1 MEYKIGQIIFADDT
15 ITVNDGRD
23 TVELVVN
30 NSGDRVIQV
39 CSHYHFFEANIALKF
54 DREKAF
60 GYRLDVPAGTAVRFE
75 PGEDKRVRLV
85 PYGGDGTLRLPLV
98 FHLISQVQIHL
109 TAQHK
114 GHGYHAF
121 RYGQAIG
128 AGSIC

>member
-1 MEYKIGQIIFADDT
+1 MEYKIGQIIFADDM

-85 PYGGDGTLRLPLV
+85 PYGDDNGKYT
-98 FHLISQVQIHL
+98 
-109 TAQHK
+109 
-114 GHGYHAF
+114 
-121 RYGQAIG
+121 
-128 AGSIC
+128 

>member
-1 MEYKIGQIIFADDT
+1 MEYKIGQIIFADDM

-85 PYGGDGTLRLPLV
+85 PYGGKGNLYGFMGMTMGN
-98 FHLISQVQIHL
+98 IHDPEVRN
-109 TAQHK
+109 A
-114 GHGYHAF
+114 
-121 RYGQAIG
+121 AIERMK
-128 AGSIC
+128 AKEKECE

>member
-1 MEYKIGQIIFADDT
+1 MEYKIGQIIFADDM

-85 PYGGDGTLRLPLV
+85 PYGDEGNLYGFMGMTMGN
-98 FHLISQVQIHL
+98 IHDPEVRN
-109 TAQHK
+109 A
-114 GHGYHAF
+114 
-121 RYGQAIG
+121 AIERMK
-128 AGSIC
+128 AKEKECE

>member
-1 MEYKIGQIIFADDT
+1 MEYKIGQIIFADDM

-30 NSGDRVIQV
+30 NSGDRVIHV

-85 PYGGDGTLRLPLV
+85 PYGGEGNLYGFMGMTMGN
-98 FHLISQVQIHL
+98 IHDPEVRN
-109 TAQHK
+109 A
-114 GHGYHAF
+114 
-121 RYGQAIG
+121 AIERMK
-128 AGSIC
+128 AKEKECE

>member
-1 MEYKIGQIIFADDT
+1 MEYKIGQIIFADDM

-75 PGEDKRVRLV
+75 PGEDERVRLG
-85 PYGGDGTLRLPLV
+85 PYGGEGNLYGFMGMTMGN
-98 FHLISQVQIHL
+98 IHDPEVRN
-109 TAQHK
+109 A
-114 GHGYHAF
+114 
-121 RYGQAIG
+121 AIERMK
-128 AGSIC
+128 AKEKECE

>member
-1 MEYKIGQIIFADDT
+1 MEYKIGQIIFADDM

-39 CSHYHFFEANIALKF
+39 CSHYHFFKANIALKF

-85 PYGGDGTLRLPLV
+85 PYGGEGNLYGFMGMTMGN
-98 FHLISQVQIHL
+98 IHDPEVRN
-109 TAQHK
+109 A
-114 GHGYHAF
+114 
-121 RYGQAIG
+121 AIERMK
-128 AGSIC
+128 AKEKECE